1 MNKYNPSEIEPK
13 WQKIWEETNLYKT
26 PTNPKKP
33 FYNLVMFPYPSGDL
47 HVGHW
52 YNFAPADTL
61 GRFARMQGYDVLQP
75 LGYDAFGLPAENAAI
90 KRHIPA
96 DEWTAQN
103 VAAFRRQYLRLG
115 GMYDMQKDLDT
126 SKPEYYKWTQWL
138 FLQLYKSGKAV
149 QKEAFVNW
157 DPVDKT
163 VLANE
168 QVINGK
174 ADRSG
179 ATVERKLLK
188 QWFFTITD
196 YADALAD
203 DLDSLNWPEQVKQQQ
218 RNWIGRSN
226 GASIHF
232 AIDGHKNSLE
242 VFTTRAD
249 TLFGATFMVLAPE
262 NTLVGQITT
271 KGQQKDVEAYVDR
284 AGKKTDV
291 DRMAQTEKT
300 GVFTGAYAINP
311 VNNEKIPIWVADYVL
326 MGYGTG
332 AIMAVPAHDERDYEF
347 AKKYDLPITEVVEAS
362 TFDEDNPPQEGKENT
377 KRNVVICVIQDKQG
391 KFVTLKWNK
400 LDWHNFVMGGVD
412 EGEDIVETAKREI
425 TEETGFTDLK
435 FVSRMPFAFNSVFY
449 AAHKDVNR
457 DIRVDILQ
465 FELLSDKKVDTKRED
480 HEDFEVEFVEQKDL
494 KNLQPVGGLE
504 YITRWVDEGDYVYG
518 GDGRVVNS
526 GKYSNLQTI
535 EARKAI
541 VKDLEKQKLA
551 KNVTNYRLRDWLIS
565 RQRYWGAPIPIIY
578 CDKCGTVPVPE
589 SDLPVLLPL
598 NQKMD
603 ESGRSPLLTNKE
615 FLNVACP
622 DCGCDARRET
632 DTMDTFVDS
641 SWYYLRYPNVD
652 YDKGAFDPEAV
663 KTWMPVDRYMG
674 GVEHAI
680 LHLLY
685 SRFITKFLHEQK
697 LIDFTEPFTQLI
709 NQGLILGPDGNK
721 MSKSKGNVIDPAEYV
736 DKYGSDA
743 LRLYL
748 MFMGPYEEGGPWD
761 SGRFEGTY
769 RFIGK
774 VWHMV
779 TDDYRVSNLD
789 TILEAQLQSRLHKLI
804 KKVSEDLGDVKFN
817 TAISAMMEF
826 VNLASKYKQ
835 DGSVGEAVW
844 RDTIAVF
851 TVLIAPFAPHLCEE
865 LWEQLGN
872 TESVHLQAWPKY
884 NPELVKDDVVTIVI
898 QVNGKLRGEFVA
910 PTGTSQTELEEL
922 ASKANNEQNITGDAK
937 IVKTIVVPGR
947 LINYVVKK

>member
-1 MNKYNPSEIEPK
+1 MNKYEPNKIESK

-26 PTNPKKP
+26 PTKPKKP

-103 VAAFRRQYLRLG
+103 VAAFRRQYQRLG
-115 GMYDMQKDLDT
+115 GMYDLDKDLDT

-138 FLQLYKSGKAV
+138 FLQLYKAGKAV
-149 QKEAFVNW
+149 QKEAYVNW

-218 RNWIGRSN
+218 RNWIGKSE

-232 AIDGHKNSLE
+232 AIDGHKDSLE

-249 TLFGATFMVLAPE
+249 TLYGATFMVMAPE
-262 NTLVGQITT
+262 HPLVSQITT
-271 KGQQKDVEAYVDR
+271 KDQQKEIEAYVNR

-291 DRMAQTEKT
+291 DRMAQAEKT
-300 GVFTGAYAINP
+300 GVFTGAFAINP

-332 AIMAVPAHDERDYEF
+332 AIMAVPAHDERDFEF
-347 AKKYDLPITEVVEAS
+347 AKKYELSVVQVISGDSVEDKPYLGTGVLINS
-362 TFDEDNPPQEGKENT
+362 REFDG
-377 KRNVVICVIQDKQG
+377 
-391 KFVTLKWNK
+391 
-400 LDWHNFVMGGVD
+400 LDSARAII
-412 EGEDIVETAKREI
+412 DIVASLE
-425 TEETGFTDLK
+425 
-435 FVSRMPFAFNSVFY
+435 S
-449 AAHKDVNR
+449 
-457 DIRVDILQ
+457 
-465 FELLSDKKVDTKRED
+465 KK
-480 HEDFEVEFVEQKDL
+480 
-494 KNLQPVGGLE
+494 
-504 YITRWVDEGDYVYG
+504 I
-518 GDGRVVNS
+518 
-526 GKYSNLQTI
+526 GK
-535 EARKAI
+535 K
-541 VKDLEKQKLA
+541 
-551 KNVTNYRLRDWLIS
+551 VTNYRLRDWLIS

-589 SDLPVLLPL
+589 SDLPVVLPL

-603 ESGRSPLLTNKE
+603 ASGRSPLLTNKD
-615 FLNVACP
+615 FLDVKCP
-622 DCGCDARRET
+622 TCAGDAKRET

-652 YDKGAFDPEAV
+652 YDKAAFDPEAV
-663 KTWMPVDRYMG
+663 KTWLPVDRYMG

-685 SRFITKFLHEQK
+685 SRFITKFLHEQGM
-697 LIDFTEPFTQLI
+697 IEFTEPFTQLI

-736 DKYGSDA
+736 NKYGSDA

-774 VWHMV
+774 VWDLV
-779 TDDYRVSNLD
+779 TNCYDPKTLD
-789 TILEAQLQSRLHKLI
+789 SVVEAELQSRLHKLI
-804 KKVSEDLGDVKFN
+804 KKVSEDLENVKFN

-826 VNLASKYKQ
+826 VNFAGKLKQ
-835 DGSVGEAVW
+835 KGGVSEKVW
-844 RDTIAVF
+844 RDTMAVF
-851 TVLIAPFAPHLCEE
+851 TALMAPFAPHLSEE
-865 LWEQLGN
+865 LWEVLGN
-872 TESVHLQAWPKY
+872 DESVHLQPWPKY
-884 NPELVKDDVVTIVI
+884 DPELVKDDVVTIVI
-898 QVNGKLRGEFVA
+898 QVNGKLRGQFVA
-910 PTGTSQTELEEL
+910 STGVSQAELEEL
-922 ASKANNEQNITGDAK
+922 ANKANIEQNITGDSE
-937 IVKTIVVPGR
+937 IIKTIVVPGR
-947 LINYVVKK
+947 LVNFVVKH

>member
-1 MNKYNPSEIEPK
+1 MNKYNPKEIEPK
-13 WQKIWEETNLYKT
+13 WQAIWEESKIYKT
-26 PTNPKKP
+26 PEDPKKP

-90 KRHIPA
+90 KRKIPA

-115 GMYDMQKDLDT
+115 GMYDMEKDLDT

-138 FLQLYKSGKAV
+138 FLQLFKAGKAV

-196 YADALAD
+196 YADALLN
-203 DLDSLNWPEQVKQQQ
+203 DLDSLDWPEQVKQQQ
-218 RNWIGRSN
+218 RNWIGKSK
-226 GASIHF
+226 GASIQF
-232 AIDGHKNSLE
+232 GIDGHKDTLE

-249 TLFGATFMVLAPE
+249 TLFGATFMVMAPE
-262 NTLVGQITT
+262 HPLVTKITT
-271 KGQQKDVEAYVDR
+271 KDQQEEVQQYKDSAS
-284 AGKKTDV
+284 KMTDI
-291 DRMAQTEKT
+291 DRMSQADKT
-300 GVFTGAYAINP
+300 GVFTGSYAINP
-311 VNNEKIPIWVADYVL
+311 VNDEKIPIWVADYVL

-332 AIMAVPAHDERDYEF
+332 AIMAVPAHDDRDYAF
-347 AKKYDLPITEVVEAS
+347 AKKFKLNIVEVISGGDVSES
-362 TFDEDNPPQEGKENT
+362 PFTGEGKIVNS
-377 KRNVVICVIQDKQG
+377 QDYNG
-391 KFVTLKWNK
+391 
-400 LDWHNFVMGGVD
+400 LD
-412 EGEDIVETAKREI
+412 IETAKEKI
-425 TEETGFTDLK
+425 VNDL
-435 FVSRMPFAFNSVFY
+435 S
-449 AAHKDVNR
+449 
-457 DIRVDILQ
+457 
-465 FELLSDKKVDTKRED
+465 KKGLA
-480 HEDFEVEFVEQKDL
+480 QK
-494 KNLQPVGGLE
+494 
-504 YITRWVDEGDYVYG
+504 
-518 GDGRVVNS
+518 
-526 GKYSNLQTI
+526 
-535 EARKAI
+535 
-541 VKDLEKQKLA
+541 
-551 KNVTNYRLRDWLIS
+551 VTNYRLRDWLIS

-603 ESGRSPLLTNKE
+603 ESGRSPLLTNEE
-615 FLNVACP
+615 FLHTTCP
-622 DCGCDARRET
+622 ECGADAKRET

-652 YDKGAFDPEAV
+652 YDKAAFDPEAV
-663 KTWMPVDRYMG
+663 KTWLPVNRYMG

-774 VWHMV
+774 VWDMV
-779 TDDYRVSNLD
+779 AIEYQEVGID
-789 TILEAQLQSRLHKLI
+789 TILEAELQSRLHKLI
-804 KKVSEDLGDVKFN
+804 KKVSEDLKDVKFN

-826 VNLASKYKQ
+826 VNYSGKLKQEGAVSKQAWQ
-835 DGSVGEAVW
+835 DMM
-844 RDTIAVF
+844 IVF
-851 TVLIAPFAPHLCEE
+851 TTILAPFAPHLCEE
-865 LWEQLGN
+865 LWEYQGN
-872 TESVHLQAWPKY
+872 TESVHLQSWPKY
-884 NPELVKDDVVTIVI
+884 DPQFIKDDVETIVI
-898 QVNGKLRGEFVA
+898 QVNGKLRGEFVIES
-910 PTGTSQTELEEL
+910 GTSNEILEKKAIELNTQNNYTKDQEILQT
-922 ASKANNEQNITGDAK
+922 
-937 IVKTIVVPGR
+937 VVVPGR
-947 LINYVVKK
+947 LVNFVVKQQA

>member
-1 MNKYNPSEIEPK
+1 MNKYNPKKIEPK
-13 WQKIWEETNLYKT
+13 WQAIWEESKIYKT
-26 PTNPKKP
+26 PEDPKKP

-90 KRHIPA
+90 KRKIPA

-115 GMYDMQKDLDT
+115 GMYDMEKDLDT

-138 FLQLYKSGKAV
+138 FLQLFKAGKAV

-196 YADALAD
+196 YADALLN
-203 DLDSLNWPEQVKQQQ
+203 DLDSLDWPEQVKQQQ
-218 RNWIGRSN
+218 RNWIGKSK
-226 GASIHF
+226 GASIQF
-232 AIDGHKNSLE
+232 GIDGHKDTLE

-249 TLFGATFMVLAPE
+249 TLFGATFMVMAPE
-262 NTLVGQITT
+262 HPLVTKITT
-271 KGQQKDVEAYVDR
+271 KDQQEEVQQYKDSAS
-284 AGKKTDV
+284 KMTDI
-291 DRMAQTEKT
+291 DRMSQADKT
-300 GVFTGAYAINP
+300 GVFTGSYAINP
-311 VNNEKIPIWVADYVL
+311 VNDEKIPIWVADYVL

-332 AIMAVPAHDERDYEF
+332 AIMAVPAHDDRDYAF
-347 AKKYDLPITEVVEAS
+347 AKKFKLNIVEVISGGDVSES
-362 TFDEDNPPQEGKENT
+362 PFTGEGKIVNS
-377 KRNVVICVIQDKQG
+377 QDYNG
-391 KFVTLKWNK
+391 
-400 LDWHNFVMGGVD
+400 LD
-412 EGEDIVETAKREI
+412 IETAKEKI
-425 TEETGFTDLK
+425 VNDL
-435 FVSRMPFAFNSVFY
+435 S
-449 AAHKDVNR
+449 
-457 DIRVDILQ
+457 
-465 FELLSDKKVDTKRED
+465 KKGLA
-480 HEDFEVEFVEQKDL
+480 QK
-494 KNLQPVGGLE
+494 
-504 YITRWVDEGDYVYG
+504 
-518 GDGRVVNS
+518 
-526 GKYSNLQTI
+526 
-535 EARKAI
+535 
-541 VKDLEKQKLA
+541 
-551 KNVTNYRLRDWLIS
+551 VTNYRLRDWLIS

-603 ESGRSPLLTNKE
+603 ESGRSPLLTNEE
-615 FLNVACP
+615 FLHTTCP
-622 DCGCDARRET
+622 ECGADAKRET

-652 YDKGAFDPEAV
+652 YDKAAFDPEAV
-663 KTWMPVDRYMG
+663 KTWLPVNRYMG

-774 VWHMV
+774 VWDMV
-779 TDDYRVSNLD
+779 AIEYQEVGID
-789 TILEAQLQSRLHKLI
+789 TILEAELQSRLHKLI
-804 KKVSEDLGDVKFN
+804 KKVSEDLKDVKFN

-826 VNLASKYKQ
+826 VNYSGKLKQEGAVSKQAWQ
-835 DGSVGEAVW
+835 DMM
-844 RDTIAVF
+844 IVF
-851 TVLIAPFAPHLCEE
+851 TTILAPFAPHLCEE
-865 LWEQLGN
+865 LWEYQGN
-872 TESVHLQAWPKY
+872 TESVHLQSWPKY
-884 NPELVKDDVVTIVI
+884 DPQFIKDDVETIVI
-898 QVNGKLRGEFVA
+898 QVNGKLRGEFVIES
-910 PTGTSQTELEEL
+910 GTSNEILEKKAIELNTQNNYTKDQEILQT
-922 ASKANNEQNITGDAK
+922 
-937 IVKTIVVPGR
+937 VVVPGR
-947 LINYVVKK
+947 LVNFVVKQQA